1 MTGMDITL
9 RDQKVVEDISRHRLK
24 TLYERK
30 QLNIVGIIINLN
42 EWDPWAPY
50 LLIFYYRT

>member
-1 MTGMDITL
+1 MTGMDIIL
-9 RDQKVVEDISRHRLK
+9 RDQKVIEDILRHRLK